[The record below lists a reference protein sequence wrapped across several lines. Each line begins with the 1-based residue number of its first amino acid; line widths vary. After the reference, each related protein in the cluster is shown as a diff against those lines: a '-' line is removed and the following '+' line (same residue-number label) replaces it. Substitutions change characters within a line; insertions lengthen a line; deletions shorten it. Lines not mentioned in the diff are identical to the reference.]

1 VDGRRRS
8 RYTTAMVRLVDKE
21 TGRDVGRISEAQ
33 LEYLQAELEE
43 ESADDRDYWFDV
55 ASLDV
60 LEESGA
66 DAELIA
72 TLRAALGDRDEM
84 ELRWERD

>member
-1 VDGRRRS
+1 V
-8 RYTTAMVRLVDKE
+8 VRLVDKE
-21 TGRDVGRISEAQ
+21 TGRDVGTITDEQ

-55 ASLDV
+55 ASIDI

-66 DAELIA
+66 DAALIA
-72 TLRAALGDRDEM
+72 TLRAAIGDRDEM
-84 ELRWERD
+84 ELRWERM

>member
-1 VDGRRRS
+1 
-8 RYTTAMVRLVDKE
+8 MVRLVDKE
-21 TGRDVGRISEAQ
+21 TGRDVGTITDEQ

-55 ASLDV
+55 ASIDI

-66 DAELIA
+66 DAALIA
-72 TLRAALGDRDEM
+72 TLRAAIGDRDEM
-84 ELRWERD
+84 ELRWERM

>member
-1 VDGRRRS
+1 
-8 RYTTAMVRLVDKE
+8 MVRLFDKE
-21 TGRDVGRISEAQ
+21 TGLDVGTISDEQ

-55 ASLDV
+55 ATLDI

-66 DAELIA
+66 DTGLIA

-84 ELRWERD
+84 ELRWEVG